1 MKYRSPYERRLGRL
15 RLIRRGAIIA
25 ALLVVSL
32 WLDGPAYRV
41 LAVTYEPTTEAIEE
55 VPAGDLDSSEA
66 LTRLTPAQRKARVES
81 RDWYQMFRAVGYLPT
96 WLLIGG
102 AIWLVDRRAGR
113 MRSGGAAMIVGAAG
127 TGLVAEILKP
137 ILGRHRPA
145 LDGSLDWNPLFG
157 GVFQPEVYGHSLG
170 LPSSHTAVAFGAAFV
185 VARMYPGA
193 GLVALLAATGC
204 GFTRLIAGAHAFSD
218 VVLAGM
224 IAWMLS
230 ALIAKAFTEPSQRL
244 TALMRFD

>member
-1 MKYRSPYERRLGRL
+1 MNYRSPYERRLGRI
-15 RLIRRGAIIA
+15 RLFRRGAIIA
-25 ALLVVSL
+25 ALLVLSL
-32 WLDGPAYRV
+32 WLDGPAYRL
-41 LAVTYEPTTEAIEE
+41 LAVTYEPTAQAIEKAPAGNQDSAEAI
-55 VPAGDLDSSEA
+55 
-66 LTRLTPAQRKARVES
+66 TRLTPAQRKARVES
-81 RDWYQMFRAVGYLPT
+81 RDWYQMFRAAGYLPT

-102 AIWLVDRRAGR
+102 AVWLVDRRCGR

-127 TGLVAEILKP
+127 VGLVAEVLKP

-157 GVFQPEVYGHSLG
+157 GILQPDVYGHSLG

-193 GLVALLAATGC
+193 GPLALLAATGC
-204 GFTRLIAGAHAFSD
+204 AFTRLIAGAHALSD
-218 VVLAGM
+218 VVLAAM

-230 ALIAKAFTEPSQRL
+230 ALIARAFTEPSQRL
-244 TALMRFD
+244 MPLMRFD